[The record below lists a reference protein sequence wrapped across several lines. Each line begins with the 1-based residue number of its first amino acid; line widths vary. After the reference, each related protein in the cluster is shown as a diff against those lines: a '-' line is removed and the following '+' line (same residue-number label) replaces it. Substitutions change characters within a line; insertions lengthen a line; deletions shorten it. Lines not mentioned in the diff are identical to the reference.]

1 MRLMG
6 NASPSKSTWK
16 HIRRCGTSALTIAI
30 AIICAGCPVADPGD
44 GSGGDNGDLSA
55 SIAFFSNIRLSGE
68 QNVTIVYTTSASA
81 TTISA
86 FYVPVSSTAIDAPA
100 TGAEVI
106 FANNLTAGTNQTTT
120 LNTLNIPSG
129 LYRIGLN
136 VGNATG
142 TIKVF
147 SQGTVELTELPTPV
161 FEEPDRDLQIVAGTP
176 VDIRIDVGDDEN
188 AVQWRLFFVEA
199 NTSTEGLPA
208 NQIGDVIATG
218 AASQIITIWNTTGLA
233 NGTYRIG
240 ISVTDTGQSIDSA
253 VNNGETIPAPTFNAF
268 SVTIVDEVPERTP
281 PTVVVNQPSSDIEI
295 LGSETTLIQFEVSRF
310 EAATQ
315 FEKVT
320 PFYDPDDIAT
330 NGNEVPIGQPF
341 EPFPLETSNV
351 VFAGDMIDLGETVF
365 IGVRAEDGVGDPV
378 TAYASGTITR
388 LDPDAA
394 RLTVTQPTNALA
406 QKPNSIINVA
416 WQIDNLPTTANAEVD
431 IFVRRIGADG
441 NPINATLIDSDKS
454 NDAPIPL
461 TQNSASFPA
470 PLPGKFRI
478 TVRLTFTDNSADDLV
493 DDAPVDIQIS
503 TLPTIFWLGSL
514 LNANPQIKG
523 AIFEGVQFEDNAG
536 SAFEG
541 GEDFDGDG
549 LDETIIVSR
558 YGKPEFVNPNG
569 VGAGEAYMLRGTQN
583 RYSGRLNLNS
593 VANTI
598 PGFVFTG
605 VAPDPALFPTET
617 DGIASVFIS
626 GDADDDQIG
635 ELVFGFPYVFSGDST
650 FLQDPLAGPAL
661 TTSNGFIENFCPLGV
676 NWPQFTRGGVVIV
689 SSRNTQL
696 MSQEDDNANRQCPL
710 ERVGQLFESNDGTA
724 FNTRVR
730 PEPGEGTL
738 CTGNWMADQLSFIDS
753 EGNCPN
759 DDPPGGPPN
768 FIGCSDDLGGDGE
781 RETLVH
787 PKFGF
792 DPRLADPYPCRF
804 ITGAPWPCSSQDTSG
819 SLSMGCP
826 TFDLTQTGCDPF
838 QALIFGA
845 TLCSQTID
853 IDVAVPPGDPLAD
866 PTCEAGKNLVRPI
879 LEAGFQEL
887 ALLEPPLFEFLSG
900 FHPQRLDGVATDLN
914 PNWND
919 IRRSPGDAS
928 FSVEQSLIGCRIIG
942 ERVYDGFG
950 TSIAQRDDN
959 LIISAPFSNDVALD
973 GGIAFSVNDFET
985 FGTGSTR
992 LPSLWQL
999 PDGFNPREYQNAAPP
1014 PQPHMYLANGSS
1026 HFGGATRP
1034 GAIPGSGGFT
1044 DVSGFDIFGD
1054 TNERIQNLKGIP
1066 DFNQDARADV
1076 AMGAPF
1082 ADIDDNGTPD
1092 GAVYIVFS
1100 RAESLEEDISVSDLK
1115 RAPSDPERL
1124 SGTLIREA
1132 FDSEQRFGESL
1143 DGDFDFNKDGVADI
1157 VVGNPDGNGGTG
1169 EVIIVFG
1176 DSDLISP
1183 ENGIPIETE
1192 GGNLGLLDRREGA
1205 RIRGIEIGSEFG
1217 FNIRNIGDIDG
1228 DGGNDLAI
1236 AAPNATPMFD
1246 GNPND
1251 SVDVLDTPGLDGNLD
1266 GIRDDVS
1273 GPTGVRDF
1281 AIDKNDELA
1290 HAGLVYIILSSN
1302 NTANFPDVFGGVM
1315 DISISALGSDKLEGS
1330 IIVGH
1335 RGDRFAPNGTQLYEG
1350 DFLAGGD
1357 AGQDMTVTIH
1367 GVDINYGGNPSK
1379 APELFPALGGGTL
1392 ERPRG
1397 RGFGIGRLGDIDGD
1411 GLGDFALGSQ
1421 LADPRVNSV
1430 TGQGTK
1436 NGGEAYIL
1444 YGFTP

>member
-1 MRLMG
+1 MTMKGTVTRSRIDRTQVRRWG
-6 NASPSKSTWK
+6 ASVLTA
-16 HIRRCGTSALTIAI
+16 ALAM
-30 AIICAGCPVADPGD
+30 ICAGCPMADD
-44 GSGGDNGDLSA
+44 GSSGNNGNLTA

-68 QNVTIVYTTSASA
+68 QNVTVVYSTSTSAS
-81 TTISA
+81 TISA
-86 FYVPVSSTAIDAPA
+86 YYVPVANTAVGAQA

-120 LNTLNIPSG
+120 LNTLNIATG

-136 VGNATG
+136 VSDGNSS
-142 TIKVF
+142 IKVL
-147 SQGTVELTELPTPV
+147 SQGTFEITEIPTPV
-161 FEEPDRDLQIVAGTP
+161 FELPNSDLQIVAGTP
-176 VDIRIDVGDDEN
+176 VDIRIEVGDDEN

-199 NTSTEGLPA
+199 STSVEGLPA
-208 NQIGDVIATG
+208 NQIGDPIATG
-218 AASQIITIWNTTGLA
+218 AASQIITVWNTTGLS

-240 ISVTDTGQSIDSA
+240 ISVTDSGQSIDAA
-253 VNNGETIPAPTFNAF
+253 VNNNETIPAPTFNAF
-268 SVTIVDEVPERTP
+268 SVSIVDEIPTRTP
-281 PTVVVNQPSSDIEI
+281 PTVVVNQPSTDIEI
-295 LGSETTLIQFEVSRF
+295 LGSETTLIQFEVTRF

-351 VFAGDMIDLGETVF
+351 VFAGDMIDLGETVH
-365 IGVRAEDGVGDPV
+365 IGVRAEDGIGEAV
-378 TAYASGTITR
+378 TAYAAGTITR

-406 QKPNSIINVA
+406 QKPNSTINVA

-441 NPINATLIDSDKS
+441 NPINATLVAADKS

-461 TQNSASFPA
+461 TQTSASFVA

-478 TVRLTFTDNSADDLV
+478 TARLTFTDNSADDLV

-514 LNANPQIKG
+514 NGPNPQIKG

-569 VGAGEAYMLRGTQN
+569 VGAGEAYMIRGRQQ
-583 RYSGRLNLNS
+583 RFAGRLNLNS
-593 VANTI
+593 AANTI

-605 VAPDPALFPTET
+605 IAPDPDLFPTET

-626 GDADDDQIG
+626 GDADDDQVG
-635 ELVFGFPYVFSGDST
+635 ELVFGFPYVFSGLSE
-650 FLQDPLAGPAL
+650 FVQDPLGGPAL
-661 TTSNGFIENFCPLGV
+661 MIGTSGFVENRCPLGV

-696 MSQEDDNANRQCPL
+696 MSQEDDFANRQCPL
-710 ERVGQLFESNDGTA
+710 GRVGQLFESNDGTA
-724 FNTRVR
+724 FNTRIR

-738 CTGNWMADQLSFIDS
+738 CTGNWMEDQLSFIDS
-753 EGNCPN
+753 EGNCPS
-759 DDPPGGPPN
+759 DDPPGGPPT

-792 DPRLADPYPCRF
+792 DPRLADPFPCSF
-804 ITGAPWPCSSQDTSG
+804 INNGVPWPCSAQDTSG
-819 SLSMGCP
+819 NLTMGCP
-826 TFDLTQTGCDPF
+826 TFDFTQSDCDPF

-853 IDVAVPPGDPLAD
+853 IDIAVPPGDPLAD
-866 PTCEAGKNLVRPI
+866 PTCEAGKDAVRPI

-919 IRRSPGDAS
+919 IRRSPGNAT

-942 ERVYDGFG
+942 EQVYDGFG

-959 LIISAPFSNDVALD
+959 LIISAPFSSDVALD

-1014 PQPHMYLANGSS
+1014 PQPHMFLANGFS
-1026 HFGGATRP
+1026 HSGGAIRP

-1066 DFNQDARADV
+1066 DFNQDGRADV
-1076 AMGAPF
+1076 AIGAPF

-1115 RAPSDPERL
+1115 RSTIDPERL

-1132 FDSEQRFGESL
+1132 FDSEQRFGESIA
-1143 DGDFDFNKDGVADI
+1143 GDFDFNGDNVAD
-1157 VVGNPDGNGGTG
+1157 VVIGNPDGNGGTG
-1169 EVIIVFG
+1169 EVVIVFG

-1183 ENGIPIETE
+1183 ENGIPVETE

-1205 RIRGIEIGSEFG
+1205 RIRGVQIGSEFG
-1217 FNIRNIGDIDG
+1217 FNILNIGDIDG

-1266 GIRDDVS
+1266 GIRDDIT

-1281 AIDKNDELA
+1281 VIDANDELA

-1315 DISISALGSDKLEGS
+1315 DISISELGSDKLAGS
-1330 IIVGH
+1330 VIVGH
-1335 RGDRFAPNGTQLYEG
+1335 RGDRFASNGTLLFEG
-1350 DFLAGGD
+1350 DFLGGGD
-1357 AGQDMTVTIH
+1357 AGQDTPVMIH
-1367 GVDINYGGNPSK
+1367 GVEINFGGNPGK
-1379 APELFPALGGGTL
+1379 APEQFMGPGGVML

-1397 RGFGIGRLGDIDGD
+1397 RGFGLGRLGDIDGD
-1411 GLGDFALGSQ
+1411 GLGDFAVGSQ
-1421 LADPRVNSV
+1421 LADPRINSV
-1430 TGQGTK
+1430 TGQGAK